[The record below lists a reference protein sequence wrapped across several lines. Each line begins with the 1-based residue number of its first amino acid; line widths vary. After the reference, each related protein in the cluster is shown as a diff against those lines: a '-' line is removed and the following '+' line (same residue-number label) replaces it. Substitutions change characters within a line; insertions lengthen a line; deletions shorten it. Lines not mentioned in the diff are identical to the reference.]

1 MYELKLKQFE
11 GPLDLLLH
19 LIQQAKIDIKDI
31 FMSEITSQFIDFV
44 EKNQSDMDDV
54 SEFLEVAAT
63 LIFIKSKRLLPQK
76 QLEED
81 EEDVEARFIQRL
93 EEYNR
98 FKQLSVKLRE
108 EIENTPSTF
117 TKYKDELVLSDDR
130 IDLAGITLD
139 ALVDAFNRII
149 QDRKLESELPSI
161 TSGKVM
167 RRDKYTI
174 VEKMDIIMTK
184 VTKHGKIS
192 FEQIFD
198 SGDRG
203 DMIISF
209 LSMLELINLGKLK
222 VYQEGAYDNIIVE
235 LRKNTDEQT

>member
-81 EEDVEARFIQRL
+81 EKDVEARFIQRL

-139 ALVDAFNRII
+139 TLVDAFNRII